1 MSEYS
6 KNLLI
11 GILAAVVFIAC
22 VALVVVGQRNIGPTG
37 LLMMLAELAGLLV
50 LLGLYNRQYK

>member
-37 LLMMLAELAGLLV
+37 L
-50 LLGLYNRQYK
+50 

>member
-22 VALVVVGQRNIGPTG
+22 VALVVGQRNIGPTG
-37 LLMMLAELAGLLV
+37 LLMMLAGLAGLLV

>member
-1 MSEYS
+1 MGEYS
-6 KNLLI
+6 KNILI

-22 VALVVVGQRNIGPTG
+22 VALVVVGQRDIGPTG
-37 LLMMLAELAGLLV
+37 LLMMLAGLAGLLV

>member
-37 LLMMLAELAGLLV
+37 LLMMLAGLAGLLV
-50 LLGLYNRQYK
+50 LLGLYTRPYQ